1 MKRILLSATI
11 VAGAMYFAPTA
22 HAGPSGLVTCPET
35 GFTQEPNAKVE
46 NSGGNTSATA
56 KCQYLTPPS
65 QNNVASISNINLA
78 GFFGDTHWADNGQT
92 QVDSHSNLTG
102 TWAINN
108 VNFAVYDYAIFFKD
122 GDGTNLVGF
131 TFDESVNNGVWASP
145 FTDPPF
151 DLPGNSQTH
160 GVSHYTIA
168 RTLIADC
175 PGCGVTPLVTTP
187 EPITLSILGV
197 GLLGLGVARRRV

>member
-122 GDGTNLVGF
+122 GDGTNHWL
-131 TFDESVNNGVWASP
+131 ASRSTSRSTTASGP
-145 FTDPPF
+145 RRSPIRRSTS
-151 DLPGNSQTH
+151 LAT
-160 GVSHYTIA
+160 A
-168 RTLIADC
+168 RRMAC
-175 PGCGVTPLVTTP
+175 RTTP
-187 EPITLSILGV
+187 SRAP
-197 GLLGLGVARRRV
+197 

>member
-78 GFFGDTHWADNGQT
+78 GFFGPYAMGWIKDA
-92 QVDSHSNLTG
+92 TG
-102 TWAINN
+102 S
-108 VNFAVYDYAIFFKD
+108 FE
-122 GDGTNLVGF
+122 GGLLVIAAL
-131 TFDESVNNGVWASP
+131 VV
-145 FTDPPF
+145 
-151 DLPGNSQTH
+151 
-160 GVSHYTIA
+160 VSLIA
-168 RTLIADC
+168 TLILPHNRALERA
-175 PGCGVTPLVTTP
+175 PAPA
-187 EPITLSILGV
+187 E
-197 GLLGLGVARRRV
+197 